1 MSEKSCGIY
10 DLVYFDYLSIKL
22 LIKWAALSK
31 GNWHKYSKQ
40 TNNDT
45 REIYSLL
52 TTDSPWCYN
61 ISITRN
67 SALLSLLGGKL
78 STGCTLVITTSGPN
92 ISLDMTPGSIRNF
105 WTVATLS
112 SDACVPSWRDYHVLL
127 EVYRNNLLFL
137 LQVKRM
143 HHVVML
149 RWPVLTRTIETSIRA
164 SEVSIHRL
172 LLTKDYST
180 RASSSS
186 IFSIIESFVIASNVF
201 HQIYIMASNSVLE
214 VRTPR
219 DPLRILH
226 RGGSANFLQTRT
238 AVSST

>member
-92 ISLDMTPGSIRNF
+92 ISLDTWIDKKLLNRGNTFIWCVCAFLKRLSCTIRSVPQQSVIPPPGKENASCCHVEMTRFDTDHWDFDPSFGSIN
-105 WTVATLS
+105 T
-112 SDACVPSWRDYHVLL
+112 
-127 EVYRNNLLFL
+127 
-137 LQVKRM
+137 
-143 HHVVML
+143 
-149 RWPVLTRTIETSIRA
+149 
-164 SEVSIHRL
+164 
-172 LLTKDYST
+172 
-180 RASSSS
+180 
-186 IFSIIESFVIASNVF
+186 
-201 HQIYIMASNSVLE
+201 
-214 VRTPR
+214 
-219 DPLRILH
+219 
-226 RGGSANFLQTRT
+226 
-238 AVSST
+238 